1 MKTIDLRPAQILF
14 AEKGKLSTLMIYR
27 IATKFQSQSLSP
39 VPDFRCSML
48 TQSYLADQPS
58 ANVQSSGASND
69 QIHCAMHERP

>member
-39 VPDFRCSML
+39 VPESIPRLQVFN
-48 TQSYLADQPS
+48 ADP
-58 ANVQSSGASND
+58 
-69 QIHCAMHERP
+69 III